1 MARKSKKEIDFTHK
15 SLMALLQETYNEIV
29 EQRNT
34 AIRIQNK
41 MLGFMKGPEDLTL
54 LGPIIKEKQKIL
66 DSVLEKKLS
75 LAKLQQTIIQKSNEG
90 REDISGSLSDEDK
103 EMLKDL
109 VNNLGA
115 NPDDMGSDYE
125 M

>member
-1 MARKSKKEIDFTHK
+1 
-15 SLMALLQETYNEIV
+15 MALLQEIYNESV

-41 MLGFMKGPEDLTL
+41 MLSFMKAPEDLTL
-54 LGPIIKEKQKIL
+54 LGPIIKEQQKII

-75 LAKLQQTIIQKSNEG
+75 LAKLQQTVIQKAS
-90 REDISGSLSDEDK
+90 DASGGDVSGVLTDEDK
-103 EMLKDL
+103 EMLKEMMND
-109 VNNLGA
+109 VNS
-115 NPDDMGSDYE
+115 DDSDSTNYE

>member
-1 MARKSKKEIDFTHK
+1 MARTSKKEINFTQK
-15 SLMALLQETYNEIV
+15 SLMAVLQEIYNETV

-41 MLGFMKGPEDLTL
+41 MLSFMKGPEDLTL
-54 LGPIIKEKQKIL
+54 LGPIIKEQQKIL

-90 REDISGSLSDEDK
+90 KEDISGSLSDEDK

-109 VNNLGA
+109 VSNLG
-115 NPDDMGSDYE
+115 DDSKDLGSDYE

>member
-1 MARKSKKEIDFTHK
+1 MARTSKKEINFTQK
-15 SLMALLQETYNEIV
+15 SLMAVLQEIYNETV

-41 MLGFMKGPEDLTL
+41 MLSFMKGPEDLTL
-54 LGPIIKEKQKIL
+54 LGPIIKEQQKIL

-109 VNNLGA
+109 VSNLG
-115 NPDDMGSDYE
+115 DDSKDLGSDYE

>member
-1 MARKSKKEIDFTHK
+1 MGRATKKEINFSQK
-15 SLMALLQETYNEIV
+15 SLMALLQEIYNETV

-34 AIRIQNK
+34 AVRIQNK

-54 LGPIIKEKQKIL
+54 LGPIIKEQQKIL

-75 LAKLQQTIIQKSNEG
+75 LAKLQQVIIQKSNEG
-90 REDISGSLSDEDK
+90 KEDLGGSLSEDDK

-109 VNNLGA
+109 VNGLG
-115 NPDDMGSDYE
+115 NETPSDDNFNM
-125 M
+125 

>member
-1 MARKSKKEIDFTHK
+1 
-15 SLMALLQETYNEIV
+15 MALLQEIYNETV

-34 AIRIQNK
+34 AVRIQNK

-54 LGPIIKEKQKIL
+54 LGPIIKEQQKIL

-75 LAKLQQTIIQKSNEG
+75 LAKLQQVIIQKSSEG
-90 REDISGSLSDEDK
+90 REDIGGSLSDDDK

-109 VNNLGA
+109 VNGLG
-115 NPDDMGSDYE
+115 NDTPSDDNFNM
-125 M
+125 